1 MIEASDWSLENF
13 VPGVSGV
20 PLAPHVLVVAAPP
33 APPPHYTTTQV
44 ARMQVARPGHIAERE
59 ELDAAL
65 EAGTVD
71 ALLLFIDRHPKSR
84 YRAEAEN
91 ALRRLGL
98 TPPPR

>member
-1 MIEASDWSLENF
+1 MSDYT
-13 VPGVSGV
+13 
-20 PLAPHVLVVAAPP
+20 PP
-33 APPPHYTTTQV
+33 AGQV
-44 ARMQVARPGHIAERE
+44 IIEIAKMAPARPGHIAERE